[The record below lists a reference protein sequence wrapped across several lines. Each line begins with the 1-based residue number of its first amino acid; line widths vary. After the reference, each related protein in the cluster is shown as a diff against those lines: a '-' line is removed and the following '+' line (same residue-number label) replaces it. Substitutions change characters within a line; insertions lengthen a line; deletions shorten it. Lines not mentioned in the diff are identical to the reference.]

1 MNALEKLIANPNLLK
16 LPRKEIEMKR
26 LTEDPKDPFIITI
39 RALSMSETDA
49 IIKRFTDQN
58 GLVDNAKV
66 GMHLIATAIVEPNLN
81 DATLK
86 QAFGIQNGAEFVEKF
101 LVSGEIE
108 GISEQIQLLSGT
120 NTKKNKLIEEVKNK

>member
-26 LTEDPKDPFIITI
+26 LTVDPKDPFIITI

-58 GLVDNAKV
+58 GLIDNAKV

-81 DATLK
+81 DPTLK
-86 QAFGIQNGAEFVEKF
+86 QTFGIQMVLN
-101 LVSGEIE
+101 
-108 GISEQIQLLSGT
+108 LLKSF
-120 NTKKNKLIEEVKNK
+120 